1 MSKRQRRHSFP
12 YELRAAEA
20 AAAQRAVHTTFAE
33 VRRRDDPDDP
43 ATAAWLAAI
52 ARFRAAVP
60 AAYPP
65 GFWEDVARLA
75 KGDPEGL
82 ETAIRFLEADPY
94 FDRSG
99 YVKAD
104 LIRLVTRLPLDPDE
118 SARLRNVAIDAVDRR
133 GRREFRAYCRL
144 ARRLDGP
151 ELREALAAR
160 LMSRDAAVARRAS
173 WMIEALGPAA
183 T

>member
-20 AAAQRAVHTTFAE
+20 AAAQRAVHTTFAQ

-99 YVKAD
+99 YVTAD
-104 LIRLVTRLPLDPDE
+104 LIRLVTRLPLDADE
-118 SARLRNVAIDAVDRR
+118 SMRLRKSQSTPSTGGAGASSAPIAGSRAAST
-133 GRREFRAYCRL
+133 GRSC
-144 ARRLDGP
+144 ARRL
-151 ELREALAAR
+151 
-160 LMSRDAAVARRAS
+160 RRGS
-173 WMIEALGPAA
+173 
-183 T
+183 